1 MATALNILNSVFGYP
16 AFRGKQA
23 DIIGHITSGQDCLVL
38 MPTGGGKSVCYQIP
52 ALMLKGVAIVVSPLI
67 SLMQNQVA
75 ALHEIGIHAAV
86 LNSSLPHKEV
96 HIVEQLLLEGELDL
110 LYVAPERLL
119 TPRFQ
124 DLISQ
129 IPLALFAIDEAHCV
143 SQWGH
148 DFRPEYSQLAI
159 LHERFPDIPR
169 IALTATADPD
179 TRLEIIERLALHNA
193 KVFVS
198 NFDRPNIHYHVVDKT
213 NGKQQL
219 LSFIQTEHPDDAGI
233 VYCLS
238 RKKVENIAAWLNAN
252 GVRALPYHA
261 GMSPHLRAR
270 NQETFLR
277 DDHLV
282 MVATIA
288 FGMGIDK
295 PNVRFVAHLDM
306 PKSIEAY
313 YQETGRAGRDGEK
326 ADAWMAYGLN
336 DVIQQQR
343 MITESD
349 TQQQFKQL
357 ATHKLGTMLAFCE
370 TMTCRRKYLLNY
382 LGETATKPS
391 CGNCDICL
399 NPPDTWDATIEAQKA
414 LSCVYRTGQQFGAS
428 YLIDILRGN
437 STARVKQ
444 WNHEHISTFGIGKD
458 LPIKTWRALFRTMIA
473 QNVLSIDMEGHGALY
488 LTETSRLVLKGQ
500 KKILLRKPSENKKF
514 HTNIHDNPQPVFSP
528 VEQQRWSQLHQ
539 WRADTAQEHGL
550 PAYVI
555 FHDSTLRELVRLCP
569 KTIEELGQINGIGTH
584 KLSRYGDHLIKI
596 LKCS

>member
-179 TRLEIIERLALHNA
+179 TRQEIIERLALHNA
-193 KVFVS
+193 KIFVS

-261 GMSPHLRAR
+261 GMSPLEHGIKKL
-270 NQETFLR
+270 FY
-277 DDHLV
+277 
-282 MVATIA
+282 ATI
-288 FGMGIDK
+288 ILSWLQ
-295 PNVRFVAHLDM
+295 PSPL
-306 PKSIEAY
+306 
-313 YQETGRAGRDGEK
+313 
-326 ADAWMAYGLN
+326 AWVSTSPMYGLLRIWICPR
-336 DVIQQQR
+336 VLR
-343 MITESD
+343 PIT
-349 TQQQFKQL
+349 
-357 ATHKLGTMLAFCE
+357 
-370 TMTCRRKYLLNY
+370 
-382 LGETATKPS
+382 
-391 CGNCDICL
+391 
-399 NPPDTWDATIEAQKA
+399 
-414 LSCVYRTGQQFGAS
+414 
-428 YLIDILRGN
+428 
-437 STARVKQ
+437 
-444 WNHEHISTFGIGKD
+444 
-458 LPIKTWRALFRTMIA
+458 
-473 QNVLSIDMEGHGALY
+473 
-488 LTETSRLVLKGQ
+488 
-500 KKILLRKPSENKKF
+500 RKP
-514 HTNIHDNPQPVFSP
+514 
-528 VEQQRWSQLHQ
+528 
-539 WRADTAQEHGL
+539 AG
-550 PAYVI
+550 PAV
-555 FHDSTLRELVRLCP
+555 TVRKP
-569 KTIEELGQINGIGTH
+569 MPGWH
-584 KLSRYGDHLIKI
+584 MVSMMLSSNSG
-596 LKCS
+596 